1 MSTTREKPLREHSR
15 SEVNDSGDT
24 ESRARATSCCEETVG
39 PESAPMGGCPM
50 VGMCKGMT
58 RNGAWSGWLLLLPG
72 AFLFAFGLLV
82 VLVPEVL
89 AWLLGSLAILMGFLF
104 LVMGNRMRRSIA
116 EPGHAS

>member
-1 MSTTREKPLREHSR
+1 MSATREKPLREHGR
-15 SEVNDSGDT
+15 SEVNGSGDT
-24 ESRARATSCCEETVG
+24 ESFARATACCEETLG
-39 PESAPMGGCPM
+39 PESDPMGGCPM

-72 AFLFAFGLLV
+72 AFLVAFGLLV

-104 LVMGNRMRRSIA
+104 LVMGSRMRRLIA
-116 EPGHAS
+116 EPGRTN